1 VNDPKATPGPAPI
14 GNLRLTRRRLLIA
27 GAVTPLSAAF
37 LAACNTSSTAT
48 VTPGSQAPASAAASA
63 APSAA
68 ASAAPSAASSAAASA
83 APSAAA
89 SVAAS
94 ASAAAP
100 KEDFSGVTINIACNP
115 SSIVFAEAAAPLW
128 KELTGGTAAP
138 VVVPFAER
146 ALQFAS
152 AIVSKDPHFD
162 LFFASKDFV
171 AQFGPNLYRPISEL
185 GIPDLDD
192 FVPGTLSQL
201 GRGGESYALPLFA
214 DQEFLIYNKAMFAEA
229 GISEPPPDT
238 WEALYDFADELNV
251 PPREP
256 MVMPW
261 VPSAGGGTVYWLCYY
276 NPLGQPFL
284 SEDKLEV
291 LFDNDE
297 ATAAWDALDKGF
309 KSKWYGPG
317 GINAA
322 SDLDTAKLFNQGLGA
337 SQMGLVEFWSQARSQ
352 NVADYSATINPDDVA
367 VGTLPTIASG
377 QRGSVLVTEG
387 WGVSTFGNN
396 PEAATSF
403 LRYATGPDFQR
414 MLVDGLAKIVV
425 APNRVSVLSDPDIAT
440 KLPPAPILAEQSKGI
455 LAWPGTPYDINAIFQ
470 LAISNLYKGTW
481 TPQQCREE
489 TVKATND
496 AIVKYF
502 TS

>member
-1 VNDPKATPGPAPI
+1 MNDPNATPDEA
-14 GNLRLTRRRLLIA
+14 NLSKVRLTRRQLLIA
-27 GAVTPLSAAF
+27 GTMGPLSAAF
-37 LAACNTSSTAT
+37 LAACNTGTTTSA
-48 VTPGSQAPASAAASA
+48 VPGSQAPASAPPASAAASAAPSAAASAAASA

-68 ASAAPSAASSAAASA
+68 ASAAPSAAASPSPAA
-83 APSAAA
+83 
-89 SVAAS
+89 V
-94 ASAAAP
+94 

-146 ALQFAS
+146 ALKFAS
-152 AIVSKDPHFD
+152 AIVSKDPFFD

-171 AQFGPNLYRPISEL
+171 AQFGPNLYVDVSKL
-185 GIPDLDD
+185 GVPLDD

-201 GRGGESYALPLFA
+201 GREGVTYALPLFA
-214 DQEFLIYNKAMFAEA
+214 DQEFFIYNKSMFADA

-238 WEALYDFADELNV
+238 WDALHEFADELNV

-256 MVMPW
+256 CVMPW
-261 VPSAGGGTVYWLCYY
+261 LPSAGGGTVYWLCYY

-284 SEDKLEV
+284 SDDKLEV
-291 LFDNDE
+291 LFNNDE
-297 ATAAWDALDKGF
+297 AVAAWDALDKGF

-352 NVADYSATINPDDVA
+352 NVADYSATIDPDDVA
-367 VGTLPTIASG
+367 VATLPTITSG

-387 WGVSTFGNN
+387 WGVSAFGKNQ
-396 PEAATSF
+396 EAATSF
-403 LRYATGPDFQR
+403 LAYATGADFQR
-414 MLVDGLAKIVV
+414 KLVDGLAGIVV

-455 LAWPGTPYDINAIFQ
+455 LAWPGTPYDINSIFQ

-481 TPQQCREE
+481 TPVQCRDE
-489 TVKATND
+489 TVKATNE

-502 TS
+502 TA

>member
-1 VNDPKATPGPAPI
+1 MNEPEATRTVRSVSE
-14 GNLRLTRRRLLIA
+14 LRLTRRQLLVA
-27 GAVTPLSAAF
+27 GTAVPLSAAF
-37 LAACNTSSTAT
+37 LAACNTGSTAT
-48 VTPGSQAPASAAASA
+48 VAPATPAAATPAAATPAAATAAASTG
-63 APSAA
+63 PT
-68 ASAAPSAASSAAASA
+68 
-83 APSAAA
+83 
-89 SVAAS
+89 
-94 ASAAAP
+94 AAP

-146 ALQFAS
+146 ALRFAS

-171 AQFGPNLYRPISEL
+171 AQFGPNLYVDTSTL
-185 GIPDLDD
+185 GIPLDD
-192 FVPGTLSQL
+192 FVPGTLTQL
-201 GRGGESYALPLFA
+201 GRGGVNYALPLFA
-214 DQEFLIYNKAMFAEA
+214 DQEFLIYNKAMFKAA
-229 GISEPPPDT
+229 GVSEPPPDT
-238 WEALYDFADELNV
+238 WAALYDFADELNK
-251 PPREP
+251 PPVEP

-261 VPSAGGGTVYWLCYY
+261 VPTAGGGTVYWLCYY
-276 NPLGQPFL
+276 NPLGKPFL
-284 SEDKLEV
+284 SDDKLDV

-317 GINAA
+317 GSNAA

-337 SQMGLVEFWSQARSQ
+337 SQMGLVEFWSQARSK
-352 NVADYSATINPDDVA
+352 NVADYSATLNPDDVGVA
-367 VGTLPTIASG
+367 TLPTIASG

-387 WGVSTFGNN
+387 WGVSAFGKQQ
-396 PEAATSF
+396 EAATSF
-403 LRYATGPDFQR
+403 LRYVTGAEFQNK
-414 MLVDGLAKIVV
+414 LVDGLAGIVV
-425 APNRVSVLSDPDIAT
+425 APSRVSVLQDPNIGT

-455 LAWPGTPYDINAIFQ
+455 LAWPGTPYDINAPFS
-470 LAISNLYKGTW
+470 LAIANLYKGTW

-489 TVKATND
+489 TVKATKD